1 MSFEWPVAVVALLVV
16 PLVLVGYL
24 LVQRRPA
31 RYALTYT
38 NLDVLAS
45 VIDRPSAWRRYLPLA
60 LFLAALTALALGLA
74 RPEVTVTG
82 TREEATIILAIDS
95 SGSMLADD
103 VRPTR
108 LEAAQAA
115 VRTFLDR
122 LPTKYRVGMVTFAAE
137 AQVVAPVTT
146 DRGIVRESLDYL
158 VPGRGT
164 AIGDAV
170 KRAAELGQEAVGT
183 PDSRVTIALRTAAPT
198 PPAQTGRSPVAILFL
213 SDGFQTAGM
222 LSPLQGAQA
231 ARRLGIPVYTIA
243 LGTPNG
249 VLELDFEG
257 FRRRIPVPP
266 DRATLR
272 QIAETTGGEYFDAPS
287 ARALEAAYEK
297 LGSLLSHE
305 PEELEATF
313 AFVGAGAA
321 LLLAAGVLSALWSS
335 RLP

>member
-1 MSFEWPVAVVALLVV
+1 MSFEWPLGLIALLLV
-16 PLVLVGYL
+16 PLALAGYL
-24 LVQRRPA
+24 LIQRRPA
-31 RYALTYT
+31 RYAVSYT
-38 NLDVLAS
+38 NIDVLAS
-45 VIDRPSAWRRYLPLA
+45 VVDRPSAWRRYLPLA
-60 LFLAALTALALGLA
+60 LILAALAALALALA

-82 TREEATIILAIDS
+82 TREEATIVLAIDS
-95 SGSMLADD
+95 SGSMMAED

-108 LEAAQAA
+108 LRAAQAA
-115 VRTFLDR
+115 VRSFLDR
-122 LPTKYRVGMVTFAAE
+122 LPQKYRVGMVTFAAE

-158 VPGRGT
+158 VPLRGT

-170 KRAAELGQEAVGT
+170 RRAAELGQQAVGAGEG
-183 PDSRVTIALRTAAPT
+183 RVTIALRTAAPT
-198 PPAQTGRSPVAILFL
+198 PPERTGRSPVAILLL
-213 SDGFQTAGM
+213 SDGFQTAGT

-243 LGTPNG
+243 LGTENG

-272 QIAETTGGEYFDAPS
+272 QIAETSGGKYFDAPS
-287 ARALEAAYEK
+287 AAALQAAYDE

-305 PEELEATF
+305 PEDLEATF
-313 AFVGAGAA
+313 GFLGAGAV

>member
-1 MSFEWPVAVVALLVV
+1 MSFEWPLGLLALLVV
-16 PLVLVGYL
+16 PLALAGYL

-31 RYALTYT
+31 RYALTFT

-45 VIDRPSAWRRYLPLA
+45 VASRSSAWRRYLPLA
-60 LFLAALTALALGLA
+60 LFLAALAALALGVA

-82 TREEATIILAIDS
+82 KREEATIVLAIDS
-95 SGSMLADD
+95 SGSMMADD

-108 LEAAQAA
+108 LDAAQAA

-158 VPGRGT
+158 VPLRGT
-164 AIGDAV
+164 AIGDAI
-170 KRAAELGQEAVGT
+170 KRAAELGQEAVGANQG
-183 PDSRVTIALRTAAPT
+183 RVTIALRTAAPT
-198 PPAQTGRSPVAILFL
+198 PPAQSGRSPVAILLL

-257 FRRRIPVPP
+257 YRRRIPVPP

-272 QIAETTGGEYFDAPS
+272 QIAEASGGEYFDAPS
-287 ARALEAAYEK
+287 ARALQAAYEK
-297 LGSLLSHE
+297 LGSLLSRE

-313 AFVGAGAA
+313 ALLGAGAA